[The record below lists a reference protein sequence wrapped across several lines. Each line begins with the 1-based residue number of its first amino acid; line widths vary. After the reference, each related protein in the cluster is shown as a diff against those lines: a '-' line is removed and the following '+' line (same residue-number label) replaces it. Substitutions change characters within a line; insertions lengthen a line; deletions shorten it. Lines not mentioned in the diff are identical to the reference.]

1 MDNRPTAILCPNC
14 RKLVNADEQR
24 CPYCGL
30 SHPGAGW
37 RRYLSGLGRF
47 DAANAYTYLLY
58 LNVGMYVL
66 SLLLSPS
73 RVGVIPNPLT
83 FLSPS
88 SQSLF
93 LLGSTGT
100 IPIDQAGRW
109 WTLVSANYLH
119 GGVLHIFFNMAA
131 LRQLA
136 PLVLRE
142 YGLNRSMSIY
152 TLGGVAGFAVS
163 YLAGIPLTIGASAAL
178 CALIG
183 ALLYYGR
190 DRGGTYGQA
199 IFRTVWSW
207 ALGILL
213 FGFLIPGINNWA
225 HGGGMAAGFLLAAGL
240 GYREKVRE
248 SSLHRGLAT
257 ACAVA
262 TIAALG
268 WGVFGAVAYRLF
280 S

>member
-1 MDNRPTAILCPNC
+1 MSRSGAVLCPHC
-14 RKLVNADEQR
+14 RKLINADEPR

-37 RRYLSGLGRF
+37 RHALGGLHLNEE
-47 DAANAYTYLLY
+47 NAYTLLLY

-66 SLLLSPS
+66 SLLLSPT
-73 RVGVIPNPLT
+73 RIGTAPNPLT

-88 SQSLF
+88 NQSLF
-93 LLGSTGT
+93 LLGATGT
-100 IPIDQAGRW
+100 VPIDQAGRW
-109 WTLVSANYLH
+109 WTLLAANYLH

-142 YGLNRSMSIY
+142 YGLQRAVSLY
-152 TLGGVAGFAVS
+152 TLGGAAGFFVS
-163 YLAGIPLTIGASAAL
+163 YLAGVPRTIGASAAL

-190 DRGGTYGQA
+190 HRGGTYGQA
-199 IFRTVWSW
+199 VFRTVWGW
-207 ALGILL
+207 ALSILV

-240 GYREKVRE
+240 GYREKSRD
-248 SSLHRGLAT
+248 SRFHRTLAT
-257 ACAVA
+257 TCSVA
-262 TIAALG
+262 TLAALA
-268 WGVFGAVAYRLF
+268 WGVVGAVAYRFLG
-280 S
+280 

>member
-1 MDNRPTAILCPNC
+1 MSRRSAILCPQC
-14 RKLVNADEQR
+14 RKLINADEPG
-24 CPYCGL
+24 CPYCGV
-30 SHPGAGW
+30 SSPGAGW
-37 RRYLSGLGRF
+37 RRALGGLRF
-47 DAANAYTYLLY
+47 DADHAYTILLY

-66 SLLLSPS
+66 SLLLSPT
-73 RVGVIPNPLT
+73 RIGMIPNPLT

-100 IPIDQAGRW
+100 VPIDHAGRW
-109 WTLVSANYLH
+109 WTLLTANYLH
-119 GGVLHIFFNMAA
+119 GGILHIFFNMAA

-142 YGLNRSMSIY
+142 YGLNRAVLIY

-163 YLAGIPLTIGASAAL
+163 YWAGVPRTIGASAAL

-183 ALLYYGR
+183 ALLYYGKN
-190 DRGGTYGQA
+190 RGGEYGQA
-199 IFRTVWSW
+199 VFRTVWGW
-207 ALGILL
+207 ALSIMV

-248 SSLHRGLAT
+248 SSLHRSLAT
-257 ACAVA
+257 ACWVA
-262 TIAALG
+262 TLAALG
-268 WGVFGAVAYRLF
+268 WGVFGAVAYRLLG
-280 S
+280 

>member
-1 MDNRPTAILCPNC
+1 MSRRSAILCPQC
-14 RKLVNADEQR
+14 RKLVNADEAQ
-24 CPYCGL
+24 CPYCGVR
-30 SHPGAGW
+30 SPGAGW
-37 RRYLSGLGRF
+37 RRLLGNAGGF
-47 DAANAYTYLLY
+47 NTENAYTILLY

-66 SLLLSPS
+66 SLLLSPT
-73 RVGVIPNPLT
+73 RIGMVPNPLT

-100 IPIDQAGRW
+100 VPIDHAGRW
-109 WTLVSANYLH
+109 WTLLTANYLH
-119 GGVLHIFFNMAA
+119 GGILHIFFNMAA

-142 YGLNRSMSIY
+142 YGLNRSVTIY

-163 YLAGIPLTIGASAAL
+163 YLAGVPRTIGASAAL

-183 ALLYYGR
+183 ALLYYGKN
-190 DRGGTYGQA
+190 RGGEYGQA
-199 IFRTVWSW
+199 VFRTVWGW
-207 ALGILL
+207 ALSIMV

-248 SSLHRGLAT
+248 SSLHRSLSTGCL
-257 ACAVA
+257 VA
-262 TIAALG
+262 TLAALG
-268 WGVFGAVAYRLF
+268 WGVLGAVAYRLLG
-280 S
+280 